1 MSADKDKIVES
12 GIIRTTRILEKKKVQ
27 HGNIKVQK
35 GKKQT
40 KTKNKKQKNKKQKTK
55 QKKNKEPEVGNS
67 FVKALFQEAA
77 EAACLHYS

>member
-35 GKKQT
+35 GKKQNKQT
-40 KTKNKKQKNKKQKTK
+40 K
-55 QKKNKEPEVGNS
+55 KKNKEPEVGNS

>member
-35 GKKQT
+35 GNKQT
-40 KTKNKKQKNKKQKTK
+40 NKQTNK